1 MEADNLEAALSVL
14 DEYMDSASSFTA
26 DIDEYHEVAELAED
40 MRITV
45 EQLEREREFNRDVL
59 LKHIRSETKHFFQ
72 QLFGSFPSI
81 ERVAFAEMQSRL
93 KETEHA
99 LNDTLQKR
107 NQLETERIQLLDQ
120 VAELRVTLAR
130 VHSHESDQNETLS
143 TNGLLKPRPCLPLH
157 TSSPIDQSVK
167 NRIVSPDEGIE
178 GTSVTSESCASTR
191 PSSQSSSPPNRSF
204 SHLHQRSFNSEV
216 NGIRLAP
223 ANNKAISTP
232 NLNNLEPNQT
242 HNSCDSFDRDKNQK
256 SFRKFF
262 SAIRIG
268 TQESLMGLKTPKFS
282 RAVPQCGRPT
292 GLEMGG
298 VHRWDQ
304 NQTKNW
310 LRNLGLEQ
318 YSANVI
324 DGSSLLGDPEKL
336 LNITNEFHK
345 KKLRLAIRSLDD
357 DQVRNQLDTAWVCSW
372 LDEIGLPEYKANFH
386 SALIDGRVLNLLTM
400 DELMTLGVTSQLHYL
415 SIKRGIQVLRQ
426 NNFNAHTMICRPS
439 NDGADLVERWSLY
452 RIMEWL
458 RSIELAEF
466 APNLRGSGIHG
477 GLICLEPGFGA
488 DHFAA
493 LLDMSARKTLLR
505 KHLQTNFN
513 SLLSDGQ
520 FEAKREYILRN
531 GMPMPLTVRLKR
543 KKRKSAL
550 SRQAKKSIG
559 MQDEELVCPLNLGL
573 APTPMDTARR
583 PSITIVP
590 PQ

>member
-204 SHLHQRSFNSEV
+204 R
-216 NGIRLAP
+216 
-223 ANNKAISTP
+223 
-232 NLNNLEPNQT
+232 
-242 HNSCDSFDRDKNQK
+242 
-256 SFRKFF
+256 
-262 SAIRIG
+262 
-268 TQESLMGLKTPKFS
+268 
-282 RAVPQCGRPT
+282 
-292 GLEMGG
+292 
-298 VHRWDQ
+298 
-304 NQTKNW
+304 
-310 LRNLGLEQ
+310 
-318 YSANVI
+318 
-324 DGSSLLGDPEKL
+324 
-336 LNITNEFHK
+336 
-345 KKLRLAIRSLDD
+345 
-357 DQVRNQLDTAWVCSW
+357 
-372 LDEIGLPEYKANFH
+372 
-386 SALIDGRVLNLLTM
+386 
-400 DELMTLGVTSQLHYL
+400 
-415 SIKRGIQVLRQ
+415 
-426 NNFNAHTMICRPS
+426 
-439 NDGADLVERWSLY
+439 
-452 RIMEWL
+452 
-458 RSIELAEF
+458 
-466 APNLRGSGIHG
+466 
-477 GLICLEPGFGA
+477 
-488 DHFAA
+488 
-493 LLDMSARKTLLR
+493 
-505 KHLQTNFN
+505 
-513 SLLSDGQ
+513 
-520 FEAKREYILRN
+520 
-531 GMPMPLTVRLKR
+531 
-543 KKRKSAL
+543 
-550 SRQAKKSIG
+550 
-559 MQDEELVCPLNLGL
+559 
-573 APTPMDTARR
+573 
-583 PSITIVP
+583 
-590 PQ
+590 

>member
-45 EQLEREREFNRDVL
+45 EQLEHEREFNRDVL

-204 SHLHQRSFNSEV
+204 S
-216 NGIRLAP
+216 
-223 ANNKAISTP
+223 
-232 NLNNLEPNQT
+232 
-242 HNSCDSFDRDKNQK
+242 
-256 SFRKFF
+256 
-262 SAIRIG
+262 AIRIG

-357 DQVRNQLDTAWVCSW
+357 EQVRNQLDTAWVCSW

-550 SRQAKKSIG
+550 SRQAKKV
-559 MQDEELVCPLNLGL
+559 DRY
-573 APTPMDTARR
+573 AR
-583 PSITIVP
+583 
-590 PQ
+590 